1 MSKVR
6 DMVRLNKRI
15 VVYRD
20 DYGWPVHIKSTKDGR
35 LANRVS
41 AKMTD
46 FMRTRNEQTQQ
57 VSTFTAEDEVI
68 LDSVDAIVRNT
79 DTSPGQTIEN
89 GRGACPECGTRQK
102 VRKDGTVGKH
112 GDCKGTGQPAL

>member
-46 FMRTRNEQTQQ
+46 FMRIRNEQAQQ
-57 VSTFTAEDEVI
+57 VSTSTQD
-68 LDSVDAIVRNT
+68 T
-79 DTSPGQTIEN
+79 DIAPGPHTIEN
-89 GRGACPECGTRQK
+89 GRGACPTCGTRQK

-112 GDCKGTGQPAL
+112 GDCTGVGQPAL